1 MKNQFAELLFKEMA
15 ADVRIRVVTADAGYG
30 VLDDVRQHHST
41 KFYNVGHTTRLMT
54 GIAVG
59 LAQANLVPVC
69 YSDNEYMI
77 AGAFDLLKAYAE
89 NEKLAVKLVC
99 GHHTEKEL
107 VCMLPHID
115 VYVPNTI
122 EELDSMWPEF
132 TTSPRPAY
140 LSLRRI
146 V

>member
-1 MKNQFAELLFKEMA
+1 MMSSSSNKCESENTSSSKYSIDHEKKVLSDQA
-15 ADVRIRVVTADAGYG
+15 VVGSGKPPLSLPSEAG
-30 VLDDVRQHHST
+30 
-41 KFYNVGHTTRLMT
+41 T
-54 GIAVG
+54 GRPITPT
-59 LAQANLVPVC
+59 AQANLVPVC

-115 VYVPNTI
+115 VYVPTTI